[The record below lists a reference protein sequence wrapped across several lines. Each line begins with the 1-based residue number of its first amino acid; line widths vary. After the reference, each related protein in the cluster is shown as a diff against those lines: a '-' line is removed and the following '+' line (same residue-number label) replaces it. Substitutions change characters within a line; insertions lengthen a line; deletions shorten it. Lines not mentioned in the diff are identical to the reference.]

1 MSKQSSSSITRDL
14 RVEARETNSEIPLST
29 NDQRKIDIAQR
40 NATSSPL
47 LRLPPEIRNM
57 IYTLILD
64 VNTVMVAHAGLVRSR
79 RFEISVTLLRVCR
92 QIHAEA
98 ALLPYAFNT
107 FVFWGTTLSLKTFL
121 DGRNK
126 EQIAAMR
133 KVQWGSDGSAT
144 ALEWIKVLRK
154 LDRESF

>member
-1 MSKQSSSSITRDL
+1 
-14 RVEARETNSEIPLST
+14 
-29 NDQRKIDIAQR
+29 
-40 NATSSPL
+40 
-47 LRLPPEIRNM
+47 M

-98 ALLPYAFNT
+98 ALLPYALNT

>member
-1 MSKQSSSSITRDL
+1 
-14 RVEARETNSEIPLST
+14 
-29 NDQRKIDIAQR
+29 
-40 NATSSPL
+40 
-47 LRLPPEIRNM
+47 M
-57 IYTLILD
+57 IYTVILD

-79 RFEISVTLLRVCR
+79 LETSLTLLRVCR

-98 ALLPYAFNT
+98 ALLPYALNT
-107 FVFWGTTLSLKTFL
+107 FVFWSTTLSLKTFL

-154 LDRESF
+154 LERENRG